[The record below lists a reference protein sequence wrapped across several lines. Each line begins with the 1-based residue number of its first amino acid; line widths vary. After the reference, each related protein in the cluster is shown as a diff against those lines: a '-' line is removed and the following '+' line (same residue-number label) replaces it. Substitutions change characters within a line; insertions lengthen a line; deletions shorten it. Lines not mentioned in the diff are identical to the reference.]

1 MQEWLETYLPNV
13 ADSFPVL
20 QQSILETL
28 QRVLAAAR
36 LPSSAA
42 HGKGSQRQSH
52 I

>member
-28 QRVLAAAR
+28 QMVLAA
-36 LPSSAA
+36 
-42 HGKGSQRQSH
+42 
-52 I
+52 